1 MRTQIARRVGY
12 ALNHSTNPWYR
23 QTGSGPQ
30 VTLVIR
36 FEARLLLGR
45 AWPDTPSI
53 GGGEAPGDNRGFS
66 FGQPAIVRYNTPT
79 NGDLPVFPSAPGNIN
94 IVGGGRAMRWFRKRS
109 RPDPTSDVAALYV
122 KLGAAAT
129 GAAAGIEKYLE
140 MDATAINALRH
151 VRLFTELYAFYLHVM
166 DRTTLDELGPS
177 RRDRLLELSGNRG
190 VQVIDAIIK
199 EFIPD
204 PQSRE
209 RAFLETVANVD
220 RAVADYQSAGTLG
233 TVDDREDIFAAQP
246 GSAMGK
252 FSKNVAKALGA
263 EDNAAY
269 RVAAL
274 TVVDKGVDKAA
285 ILRVGKL
292 L

>member
-1 MRTQIARRVGY
+1 
-12 ALNHSTNPWYR
+12 
-23 QTGSGPQ
+23 
-30 VTLVIR
+30 
-36 FEARLLLGR
+36 
-45 AWPDTPSI
+45 
-53 GGGEAPGDNRGFS
+53 
-66 FGQPAIVRYNTPT
+66 
-79 NGDLPVFPSAPGNIN
+79 
-94 IVGGGRAMRWFRKRS
+94 
-109 RPDPTSDVAALYV
+109 VAALYV

-233 TVDDREDIFAAQP
+233 T
-246 GSAMGK
+246 AMGK